1 MKLVNALVFIFF
13 VVCIVFFFFIQSN
26 ENFDLR
32 SLKVKFDLSP
42 PDFDVGNLMKLANTR
57 NFTKKKMAVI
67 VPYRNAL
74 EDLLQFVPH
83 LTKFLNK
90 QQIPFHIFYINQ
102 MDLYRFNRASLINV
116 GFLYIK
122 EKFDYMVTHDGDLLP
137 LNQKLSYEFPPEGF
151 VYHVAA
157 NYLHPHKFLDADVNQ
172 SIISKIFI
180 NFAIFS
186 HHTWVELSSFQRKF
200 TRQSMECGMLI
211 GAGGKKTKNFV
222 TEFTI

>member
-13 VVCIVFFFFIQSN
+13 VLCIVYFFFVHSN
-26 ENFDLR
+26 GNFDLQ
-32 SLKVKFDLSP
+32 SLEVKFDLSP
-42 PDFDVGNLMKLANTR
+42 SDFDVGNLMKFANTR
-57 NFTKKKMAVI
+57 NYTKKKMAVI

-90 QQIPFHIFYINQ
+90 QQIPFHIFCINQ

-122 EKFDYMVTHDGDLLP
+122 DKFDYMVTHDGDLLP
-137 LNQKLSYEFPPEGF
+137 LNQKLLYEYPPEGF

-157 NYLHPHKFLDADVNQ
+157 NYLHPHKFLDADVKQFTFSN
-172 SIISKIFI
+172 IFN
-180 NFAIFS
+180 NFAIF
-186 HHTWVELSSFQRKF
+186 
-200 TRQSMECGMLI
+200 
-211 GAGGKKTKNFV
+211 
-222 TEFTI
+222 